1 LSEIVGGPFG
11 QNGSP
16 GRGQLPDVQST
27 ARCGR
32 WSPHLRNS
40 CSYEKVDSADRPFR
54 AFAAPSRLPGLDA
67 LRALAM
73 LLGVVL
79 HACVPYSGSTLSGL
93 IWPVHNSETSPL
105 CEALFW
111 TIHAFRLPLF
121 FFLAGFFSQKLMDR
135 QDLTSFYRQRA
146 MRILVP
152 YYVGLVTILPL
163 NLVVWNWG
171 WVLTGRSTWTQAL
184 SPFESFEGDLQHHYF
199 GPAHLWFLMDLSIL
213 TLGWVGLRWSWPAS
227 RQSAPPWHMPLGSTI
242 WRPAVF
248 ALVSNVCLWD
258 ELSLFTGHHN
268 SFVPH
273 VVRLAYYG
281 FYFLMGVELCRR
293 PVALK
298 SLVSRPGVKFACALP
313 ALATV
318 VLLAPRGARGELS
331 GLSALPL
338 SAAVA
343 WSAWFILAAALGWG
357 LRWRHDPPAVRYVA
371 DASYWIYLIHLPL
384 VGLGQVALHAQPWP
398 PAFKMLLVTAGAT
411 VGGLVTYQLAVRN
424 TFIGR
429 VLHGPR
435 DGSPRPGP
443 RPAKFPGEA
452 IPAPHVA
459 AVPTHRRARREVPP
473 RG

>member
-1 LSEIVGGPFG
+1 
-11 QNGSP
+11 
-16 GRGQLPDVQST
+16 
-27 ARCGR
+27 
-32 WSPHLRNS
+32 
-40 CSYEKVDSADRPFR
+40 
-54 AFAAPSRLPGLDA
+54 
-67 LRALAM
+67 
-73 LLGVVL
+73 
-79 HACVPYSGSTLSGL
+79 
-93 IWPVHNSETSPL
+93 
-105 CEALFW
+105 
-111 TIHAFRLPLF
+111 
-121 FFLAGFFSQKLMDR
+121 
-135 QDLTSFYRQRA
+135 
-146 MRILVP
+146 
-152 YYVGLVTILPL
+152 
-163 NLVVWNWG
+163 
-171 WVLTGRSTWTQAL
+171 
-184 SPFESFEGDLQHHYF
+184 
-199 GPAHLWFLMDLSIL
+199 
-213 TLGWVGLRWSWPAS
+213 
-227 RQSAPPWHMPLGSTI
+227 MPLGSTI